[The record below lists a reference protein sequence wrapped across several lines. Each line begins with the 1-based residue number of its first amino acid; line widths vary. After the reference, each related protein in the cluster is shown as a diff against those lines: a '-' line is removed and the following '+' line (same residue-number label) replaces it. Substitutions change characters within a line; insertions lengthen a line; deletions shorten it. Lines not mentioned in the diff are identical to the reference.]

1 MLTSGGGAIWGCW
14 CCLHADTPK
23 LLQVHVQPGCTEF
36 VERRHHPCYNTK
48 IKLKSRGTE
57 ERDIPPPAIIPSRNG
72 RRCGRGRDG
81 RDGGLSPRTTDQHQ
95 KTTGLASSW
104 ATAVCPYIPTVL
116 NQPDT
121 AVPGLRTSSKPNSK
135 TRLLSAQRDA
145 PSGLEVRSWPT
156 RRRRNLSWP

>member
-104 ATAVCPYIPTVL
+104 ATAVCPV
-116 NQPDT
+116 
-121 AVPGLRTSSKPNSK
+121 
-135 TRLLSAQRDA
+135 
-145 PSGLEVRSWPT
+145 SGLELYVARFVQHPNASSRITSNFTCESSVDVLLLFLGRSGGSS
-156 RRRRNLSWP
+156 NA